1 MEMIGKGG
9 ECKVWKTADGIFKEY
24 ETKSEA
30 EGAYYWQWEL
40 SRWNL
45 APEVY
50 TRVKRIRING
60 ELSGWGYYT
69 EQALTFTDHEVE
81 LYLDDLYDY
90 DIDAEID
97 EVNARV
103 EDLFGHEYTD
113 FHMQNYG
120 YVEREGEPVLV
131 IIDTTMR
138 SFCDITEMET
148 V

>member
-1 MEMIGKGG
+1 MEIIGKGG
-9 ECKVWKTADGIFKEY
+9 ECTVWKTQDGIFKEY
-24 ETKSEA
+24 ETRSEA
-30 EGAYYWQWEL
+30 EGAYYWQLEL

-50 TRVKRIRING
+50 TRVKRIRIDG

-69 EQALTFTDHEVE
+69 EQALTFTDDEVE

-103 EDLFGHEYTD
+103 EDLFEHEYTD

-120 YVEREGEPVLV
+120 YIERDGKIVLV

-138 SFCDITEMET
+138 SFCNITEMEH